1 MLNTYQVSISKFSD
15 AHSIIK
21 FSAQQKDTKKTSPER
36 VLALIVAPLM
46 GETAFVARMIPIFSL
61 KAGLL
66 FGHVQLPS
74 RTVHEWNGFDFMV
87 TNGNLKCN
95 QKMFSYSWEL
105 SVIIYIYSVK
115 HRIDKNEYEESLLSY
130 DIVHLYIFWIAGIR
144 NQVTDRAF
152 PWKFL

>member
-1 MLNTYQVSISKFSD
+1 MLNTYQVSISKFCD

-21 FSAQQKDTKKTSPER
+21 FSVQQKNNKKTSPER

-74 RTVHEWNGFDFMV
+74 RTVHE
-87 TNGNLKCN
+87 
-95 QKMFSYSWEL
+95 
-105 SVIIYIYSVK
+105 
-115 HRIDKNEYEESLLSY
+115 
-130 DIVHLYIFWIAGIR
+130 
-144 NQVTDRAF
+144 
-152 PWKFL
+152 